1 MEFELKPTTKVGA
14 LLDRYP
20 FLIEKLADHAPE
32 FARLRAPLARKT
44 FGRLASLADAAR
56 LGGVDLDALLA
67 MIAGE
72 IAAQTG
78 EHVRADSSAPG
89 AAPTEVASAGA
100 PPPAAL
106 GDPGPASGFDPGDR
120 AYRVEELK
128 EIIRELHAGRS
139 PEEMAARFGAVLQ
152 SVSAAEIAE
161 TEQQLVAEGM
171 PIVEVQRLCDVHAA
185 VFRRAPGQEVAVEL
199 PAGHPLMALR
209 EANEQFAGYVKY
221 LQGLVAEIGDPPS
234 TEDFEAKRG
243 QLELGLTALAAIDG
257 HYLKKEYRLFP
268 VLERQGAEAPP
279 KVMWAVHDDIR
290 AKLRRTEGAARDG
303 DAAAVAEH
311 LPELL
316 EMVSEMIFKE
326 EQILFPLCL
335 EIFDAADWEGLDLAA
350 SADPAE
356 APAAY
361 QAAHGAS
368 AAAPGAGIAIPTGS
382 LTPEQLAMV
391 FAVLPFDLTYVDEND
406 EVRYYSEGQRVFPRT
421 PEIIGRNVQNCH
433 PPKSVHVVEQI
444 VSAFRAG
451 ERDTADFWIEYR
463 GRFVYIRYI
472 ALRDRAGEYRG
483 VLEITQDATEVR
495 ALEGQRRLLDW
506 A

>member
-20 FLIEKLADHAPE
+20 FLIDKLAGRAPE

-56 LGGVDLDALLA
+56 LGGVDLDSLLA
-67 MIAGE
+67 MIAQE
-72 IAAQTG
+72 IATQTG
-78 EHVRADSSAPG
+78 EQVRADSPVPG
-89 AAPTEVASAGA
+89 AAPAEAAPFEGA
-100 PPPAAL
+100 PPTAP
-106 GDPGPASGFDPGDR
+106 DPGGR

-139 PEEMAARFGAVLQ
+139 PDEMAARFGAVLQ

-161 TEQQLVAEGM
+161 TEQQLVAEGL
-171 PIVEVQRLCDVHAA
+171 PIEEVQRLCDVHAA

-199 PAGHPLMALR
+199 PAGHPLGALR

-221 LQGLVAEIGDPPS
+221 LRGLGAEIGDPPAA
-234 TEDFEAKRG
+234 EVFAAKRG

-268 VLERQGAEAPP
+268 VLERLGAEAPP

-290 AKLRRTEGAARDG
+290 AKLRQTEGAVRDG
-303 DAAAVAEH
+303 DGAAVAEH

-326 EQILFPLCL
+326 EQILFALCL
-335 EIFDAADWEGLDLAA
+335 EIFGAADWEGLDLAA
-350 SADPAE
+350 SADPAQ
-356 APAAY
+356 APAG
-361 QAAHGAS
+361 QAAAHAAPHTG
-368 AAAPGAGIAIPTGS
+368 AAAPGAGIPIPTGS
-382 LTPEQLAMV
+382 LTPEQLAMI
-391 FAVLPFDLTYVDEND
+391 FEVLPFDLTYVDEND
-406 EVRYYSEGQRVFPRT
+406 EVRYYSEGQRIFPRT
-421 PEIIGRNVQNCH
+421 PEIIGRKVHNCH
-433 PPKSVHVVEQI
+433 PPRSVHVVEQI
-444 VSAFRAG
+444 VAAFRAG
-451 ERDTADFWIEYR
+451 ERDVADFWIEYR
-463 GRFVYIRYI
+463 GRFVHIRYL
-472 ALRDRAGEYRG
+472 ALRDGAGKYRG
-483 VLEITQDATEVR
+483 VLEVTQDATEVR

-506 A
+506 V